1 MSNFTIARKLVLLVI
16 IALVSLVVV
25 GGSATYQL
33 RSAQERFDTVQTDLI
48 PSILLLTQSADQ
60 SAAIRAAVRDYIIG
74 GFLSNP
80 TMKTDQMANFEK
92 LKASINDNLAR
103 YEKDFVSEDQDKA
116 LLEKDR
122 AALNAYLVEVSD
134 VFSKVENNDTAGLS
148 TQFSSTGKFRQTA
161 VALIKSLSDHAKYQE
176 KRAGELKMAGDEA
189 YSRSMQLL
197 AVTGVIAV
205 LLLGGLGAY
214 LILGIRGSLGGM
226 QSAMATIRN
235 ELDFTVR
242 ADARSNDEI
251 GLASQALNEL
261 LTKLQGNL
269 GSIADRA
276 KAVSGSAGQMSTAS
290 SQVATASHQQSEAAS
305 DMAAT
310 IEELTVSINH
320 VGDKA
325 READHISSE
334 AGHLASSGE
343 KIIGRTMDDIHKI
356 STTVNSAA
364 VQIQELVANSQQI
377 SNVIAVIKEVADQ
390 TNLLA
395 LNAAIEAAR
404 AGEQGRGFA
413 VVADEVRKL
422 AERTAKSTQEIAVTI
437 ESMRTGASKVA
448 TSMDSVVIEVNRGVE
463 SAQEAS
469 KAINAIGSGSRKAVE
484 MVTEISSA
492 IQQQGSA
499 MNSIA
504 QQVERIAQMSE
515 ESSAAA
521 QNSAQVA
528 KDVDTL
534 ATEMQEIVSV
544 YKI

>member
-1 MSNFTIARKLVLLVI
+1 MGNITITKKLVLLI
-16 IALVSLVVV
+16 LIALVSLVVV
-25 GGSATYQL
+25 GGNAAYQL
-33 RSAQERFDTVQTDLI
+33 GSAQKRFDTVQTTLI
-48 PSILLLTQSADQ
+48 PSMLLLTQSADQ
-60 SAAIRAAVRDYIIG
+60 SAAIRAAVRDFIIG
-74 GFLSNP
+74 GFLNDQ
-80 TMKTDQMANFEK
+80 TMKTNQMANFEK
-92 LKASINDNLAR
+92 LKASVNDNLAR
-103 YEKDFVSEDQDKA
+103 YERDFVSDDQDKA
-116 LLEKDR
+116 FLEKDR
-122 AALNAYLVEVSD
+122 AALNAYLAEVND
-134 VFSKVENNDTAGLS
+134 VFAKVESNDTAGLS
-148 TQFSSTGKFRQTA
+148 MQFSATGKFRQTA
-161 VALIKSLSDHAKYQE
+161 VALINSLSEHAKYQE
-176 KRAGELKMAGDEA
+176 KRAGELKMAGDAA

-197 AVTGVIAV
+197 AVTGVAAV

-214 LILGIRGSLGGM
+214 LILGIRSSLGGM
-226 QSAMATIRN
+226 QSAMATIRK

-242 ADARSNDEI
+242 ADARNNDEI
-251 GLASQALNEL
+251 GVTGQALNEL
-261 LTKLQGNL
+261 LTKLQENL

-305 DMAAT
+305 AMAAT

-334 AGHLASSGE
+334 AGELANSGE
-343 KIIGRTMDDIHKI
+343 KIIGKTMDDIHKI

-364 VQIQELVANSQQI
+364 IQIQELVTNSQQI

-422 AERTAKSTQEIAVTI
+422 AERTAHSTQEIAVTI
-437 ESMRTGASKVA
+437 EAMRTGASNVA
-448 TSMDSVVIEVNRGVE
+448 TCMDGVVTEVNRGVE

-469 KAINAIGSGSRKAVE
+469 KAIAAIGAGSRKAVE

-492 IQQQGSA
+492 IQEQGSA

-515 ESSAAA
+515 ESSSAAD
-521 QNSAQVA
+521 NSAQVA

-534 ATEMQEIVSV
+534 ATEMRQIVST

>member
-1 MSNFTIARKLVLLVI
+1 MSNFTIAKKLVLLVI

-134 VFSKVENNDTAGLS
+134 VFSKVESNDTAGLS

-176 KRAGELKMAGDEA
+176 KRAGELKKAGDEA

-214 LILGIRGSLGGM
+214 LILGIRSSLGGM

-413 VVADEVRKL
+413 VVADEVRKP

-528 KDVDTL
+528 KDVDSL
-534 ATEMQEIVSV
+534 ATEMQQIVSA